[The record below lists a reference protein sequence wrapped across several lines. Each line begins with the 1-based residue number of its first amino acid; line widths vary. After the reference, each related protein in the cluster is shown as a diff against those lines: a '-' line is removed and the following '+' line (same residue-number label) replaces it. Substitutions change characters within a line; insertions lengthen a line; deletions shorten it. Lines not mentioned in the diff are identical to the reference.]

1 MLLSIIGVAG
11 SVETRSLG
19 DVTYA
24 DGTLNEKAVLF
35 ALLRRRQPDFIW
47 DCRNDFV
54 EWNRRLGSNV
64 LLNKYQRSYFYTSKV
79 HIYARRVV
87 RSANYTIILPRLPS
101 SPYRSFAFE
110 IALSKPADGG

>member
-1 MLLSIIGVAG
+1 M
-11 SVETRSLG
+11 ETRSLG

-79 HIYARRVV
+79 HVFRAARARD
-87 RSANYTIILPRLPS
+87 
-101 SPYRSFAFE
+101 
-110 IALSKPADGG
+110 ALFVP